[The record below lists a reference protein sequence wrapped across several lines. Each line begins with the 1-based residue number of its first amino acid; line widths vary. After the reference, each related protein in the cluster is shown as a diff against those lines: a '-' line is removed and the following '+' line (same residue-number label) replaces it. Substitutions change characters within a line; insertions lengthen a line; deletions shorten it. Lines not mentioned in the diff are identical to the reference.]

1 MKYQLY
7 SCVWELTLACCFSC
21 AHCGSKAGQPREN
34 ELTLQECLDV
44 IDQLAELGCER
55 VSLIGGE
62 VFLYPGWNIVV
73 DFLARRGMRLCI
85 ITNGYMIDQKII
97 RQLKDSAIRYIVV
110 SVDGAQANHDK
121 MRVAGSYQKAIEA
134 IKMLKQEGFY
144 VSVIT
149 TMNQDNAEDLEALYE
164 VFSELKIDAWQL
176 QNCSPMGNAVSLK
189 APDLATQR
197 RIQQFVAEKMQTGSL
212 LIGFA
217 HNVGY
222 FSAEERCIRGN
233 PDEDVCFSGCNAGLS
248 NIGIDSVGNVRGCE
262 SLYDERFIEGNIRER
277 SLVDIWNDENNFSY
291 NRRFQTDMLTGAC
304 SRCKWN
310 ERCAGGCRSFNYFSS
325 GNLYE
330 SANCVIAEA
339 ETIFCAERSQT
350 AAKP

>member
-1 MKYQLY
+1 MKYQLN

-44 IDQLAELGCER
+44 IDQLAELGCEW

-85 ITNGYMIDQKII
+85 ITNGYMIDQEIT
-97 RQLKDSAIRYIVV
+97 RQLKDSAARYIVV
-110 SVDGAQANHDK
+110 SIDGTQANHDS
-121 MRVAGSYQKAIEA
+121 MRAAGSYQKAIEA

-149 TMNQDNAEDLEALYE
+149 TMNQDNAQDLEALYE

-176 QNCSPMGNAVSLK
+176 QNCSPMGNAGCIK
-189 APDLATQR
+189 APDPAAQR
-197 RIQQFVAEKMQTGSL
+197 RILEFVAEKAQTGSL
-212 LIGFA
+212 LIGLA
-217 HNVGY
+217 HNAGY
-222 FSAEERCIRGN
+222 FSVEERLIRGN
-233 PDEDVCFSGCNAGLS
+233 PGQNACFSGCKAGLS
-248 NIGIDSVGNVRGCE
+248 AIGIDSVGNVRGCE
-262 SLYDERFIEGNIRER
+262 SLYDERFIEGNIRNR
-277 SLVDIWNDENNFSY
+277 SLVDIWNDENCFSY

-304 SRCKWN
+304 RECKWN
-310 ERCAGGCRSFNYFSS
+310 QRCAGGCRSFNYFSS

-330 SANCVIAEA
+330 SSVCVLA
-339 ETIFCAERSQT
+339 ET
-350 AAKP
+350 